1 MLFRGK
7 IWECSSATREVV
19 WMLQKEAA
27 SGQLFWISDW
37 LSASDG
43 KRQEFRDKEGKVIS
57 FSASCAL

>member
-1 MLFRGK
+1 
-7 IWECSSATREVV
+7 
-19 WMLQKEAA
+19 MLQKEAA